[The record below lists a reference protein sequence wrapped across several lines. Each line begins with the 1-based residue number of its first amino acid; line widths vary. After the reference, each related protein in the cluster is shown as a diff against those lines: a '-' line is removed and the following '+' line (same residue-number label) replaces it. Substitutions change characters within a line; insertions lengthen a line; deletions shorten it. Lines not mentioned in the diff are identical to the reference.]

1 MRSEGA
7 VAHHL
12 DGFFYAGAMESG
24 DHTPVV
30 VPSDPEGSLLVQ
42 KLLGTQTVGS
52 QMPMA
57 RLLPPEQV
65 QVVIEWIRAGAPDN

>member
-7 VAHHL
+7 VEHHL

-30 VPSDPEGSLLVQ
+30 IPGDLDGSLLVQ
-42 KLLGTQTVGS
+42 KMLGPQTVGS
-52 QMPMA
+52 HMPIA
-57 RLLPPEQV
+57 HLLPPEQV